1 MTSSL
6 LRPARI
12 LLLAAACG
20 LAPLAVNAQPPG
32 GAMPPTPV
40 SVLELKPEPLPVIN
54 ELPGRVSP
62 TRLAEVRP
70 RVSGIVSERVFEQG
84 SFVHQGDVLYR
95 IEPAQFKVR
104 AASAE
109 ATLARAKAAQMNA
122 KVQLQRQQQLRE
134 RNISTGIELDNAI
147 TVAAQ
152 ADADVAV
159 AEASLA
165 EARLNLDYTEVRAP
179 ITGTIGRAT
188 VTEGA
193 LVSAQQ
199 DIMATIQQLDPV
211 YADFTQSSAELRRLK
226 TQMVSG
232 QLMATNANEARV
244 QLLFDDGTQ
253 YDQPGRLLFS
263 EASVDQTTGQVTLRG
278 EFPNP
283 NGELL
288 PGLYVRIRIEQAVR
302 ENAIA
307 IPQMAVQRDALGNAQ
322 VYVVREDG
330 TAEMRT
336 VKLGQTI
343 GSRWLVDDGLK
354 AGDKLVVTGAQKL
367 FPNAKVVP
375 QPWVPGET
383 PAAAP
388 ADAAKPKN

>member
-6 LRPARI
+6 LRHARI
-12 LLLAAACG
+12 VLLAAACS
-20 LAPLAVNAQPPG
+20 LAPLSVNAQAPG

-84 SFVHQGDVLYR
+84 SLVHQGDVLYR

-104 AASAE
+104 VASAE

-122 KVQLQRQQQLRE
+122 KVQMQRQQQLRE

-199 DIMATIQQLDPV
+199 DVMATIQQLDPV

-226 TQMVSG
+226 MQMAGG
-232 QLMATNANEARV
+232 QLVATNANEARV

-253 YDQPGRLLFS
+253 YDQPGKLLFS

-302 ENAIA
+302 ENALA

-322 VYVVREDG
+322 VYVVRDDS

-354 AGDKLVVTGAQKL
+354 AGDKVVVVGSQKL
-367 FPNAKVVP
+367 FPNAKVVS

>member
-20 LAPLAVNAQPPG
+20 LAPLAVNAQAPG

-40 SVLELKPEPLPVIN
+40 SVLELKQEPLPVIN
-54 ELPGRVSP
+54 ELPGRISP

>member
-20 LAPLAVNAQPPG
+20 LAPLAVNAQAPG

-84 SFVHQGDVLYR
+84 SLVHQGDVLYR

-104 AASAE
+104 VASAE

-122 KVQLQRQQQLRE
+122 KVQMQRQQQLRE

-199 DIMATIQQLDPV
+199 DVMATIQQLDPV

-226 TQMVSG
+226 MQMAGG
-232 QLMATNANEARV
+232 QLVATNANEARV

-253 YDQPGRLLFS
+253 YDQPGKLLFS

-302 ENAIA
+302 ENALA

-354 AGDKLVVTGAQKL
+354 AGDKVVVVGSQKL

>member
-20 LAPLAVNAQPPG
+20 LAPYAVNAQAPG

-40 SVLELKPEPLPVIN
+40 SVLELKQEPLPVIN
-54 ELPGRVSP
+54 ELPGRISP

-367 FPNAKVVP
+367 FPNAKVVQ
-375 QPWVPGET
+375 QPWVPGEP

>member
-20 LAPLAVNAQPPG
+20 LAPYAVNAQAPG

-40 SVLELKPEPLPVIN
+40 SVLELKQEPLPVIN
-54 ELPGRVSP
+54 ELPGRISP

-179 ITGTIGRAT
+179 ITGTIGRAP

>member
-20 LAPLAVNAQPPG
+20 LAPYAVNAQAPG

-40 SVLELKPEPLPVIN
+40 SVLELKQEPLPVIN
-54 ELPGRVSP
+54 ELPGRISP

-278 EFPNP
+278 VFPNP

-375 QPWVPGET
+375 QPWVPGDT

>member
-6 LRPARI
+6 LRHTRI
-12 LLLAAACG
+12 ALLAAACG
-20 LAPLAVNAQPPG
+20 LSPLAASAQAPG
-32 GAMPPTPV
+32 GVMPPTPV
-40 SVLELKPEPLPVIN
+40 SVLELKQEPLPVIN
-54 ELPGRVSP
+54 ELPGRISP

-70 RVSGIVSERVFEQG
+70 RVSGIVQERVFEQG
-84 SFVHQGDVLYR
+84 SLVKKGDVLYR
-95 IEPAQFKVR
+95 IDPAQFKVR
-104 AASAE
+104 LASAE
-109 ATLARAKAAQMNA
+109 ATLVRAKATQMNA

-134 RNISTGIELDNAI
+134 RNISTGIELDNAF
-147 TVAAQ
+147 TLAAQ

-199 DIMATIQQLDPV
+199 DVMATIQQLDPV

-226 TQMVSG
+226 MQMAGG
-232 QLMATNANEARV
+232 QLVASNADAASV
-244 QLLFDDGTQ
+244 QLLFDDGTA
-253 YDQPGRLLFS
+253 YDTPGKLLFS

-283 NGELL
+283 QGELL

-354 AGDKLVVTGAQKL
+354 AGDKLVVLGSQKL

>member
-20 LAPLAVNAQPPG
+20 LAPLAVNAQAPG

-40 SVLELKPEPLPVIN
+40 SVLELKQEPLPVIN
-54 ELPGRVSP
+54 ELPGRISP

-383 PAAAP
+383 PTAAP
-388 ADAAKPKN
+388 ADAAKSKN